1 MINNSHSCAKICSAH
16 IWELMTEA
24 EMQATCQGP
33 FSPQHWMFDVHCIS
47 FDVQFYL
54 WVPVIELS
62 RDSLYVWSS
71 DSPLLVRIDLPEMP
85 LDPIGWWPPPLSTPP
100 ASPGCFSSSVRAL
113 KRDRFVHHQFLSRAL
128 GKQGWA
134 IQTRHD
140 STPEFCIR
148 SKSRFTYSSHLSS
161 SLRNLARRVLR
172 WGMNMRFSWTVWFLV
187 TVLIKCW
194 RFILG
199 KNYDIGKYFLYVFC
213 K

>member
-1 MINNSHSCAKICSAH
+1 MFTVFHLTFNFVFESLWLCSVETLQS
-16 IWELMTEA
+16 I
-24 EMQATCQGP
+24 
-33 FSPQHWMFDVHCIS
+33 V
-47 FDVQFYL
+47 
-54 WVPVIELS
+54 
-62 RDSLYVWSS
+62 YVWSS

-128 GKQGWA
+128 GTQGWA

-148 SKSRFTYSSHLSS
+148 SKSRLTYSSHLSS

-172 WGMNMRFSWTVWFLV
+172 WGMNMRFSWTCDF
-187 TVLIKCW
+187 
-194 RFILG
+194 
-199 KNYDIGKYFLYVFC
+199 
-213 K
+213 